1 MRTTSR
7 IVAVA
12 ALLLLMTGAA
22 ALAQRN
28 PDARLLHAVEIGPDG
43 VKAANL
49 QCASS
54 ATSATSGDRSGVV
67 LRNGSPNPVMLS
79 FSDGSRL
86 LLEPGQ
92 DVTLSEEV
100 ASSHK
105 CACQCTC
112 SGTGFSETITFDCPS
127 GGCAGENGS
136 ACLVLVGS
144 PPTAKEGTLS
154 GCKKIYIPIL
164 SSAGE
169 VVLEAN

>member
-12 ALLLLMTGAA
+12 VLLLLMTGAA
-22 ALAQRN
+22 ALAQRH
-28 PDARLLHAVEIGPDG
+28 PDARLLHAMELGPDG

-49 QCASS
+49 ECASS
-54 ATSATSGDRSGVV
+54 ATSATSGERSGVV

-79 FSDGSRL
+79 FSDGSNL

-92 DVTLSEEV
+92 DVTLSAEV
-100 ASSHK
+100 ASTHK

-112 SGTGFSETITFDCPS
+112 SGTGFSQKLTFDCPS

-136 ACLVLVGS
+136 ACMVFVG
-144 PPTAKEGTLS
+144 TELKEGTLS
-154 GCKKIYIPIL
+154 ECRKVYIPAL
-164 SSAGE
+164 ASATE
-169 VVLEAN
+169 VVLEGI